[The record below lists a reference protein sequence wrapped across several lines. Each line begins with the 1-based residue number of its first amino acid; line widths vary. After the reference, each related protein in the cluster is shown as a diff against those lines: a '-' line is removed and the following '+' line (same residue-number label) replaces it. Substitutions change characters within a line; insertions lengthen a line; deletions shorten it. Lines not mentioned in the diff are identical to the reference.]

1 MKTKY
6 KPTKPTIESLTEKWG
21 NTLVN
26 IKQIYVNQS
35 RTEFITTDVGRTRP
49 KIKMESYLGSDLSNL
64 LWDELFEY
72 LQYDEDGDVSTF
84 IDVLEDIGIEIIQ
97 E

>member
-6 KPTKPTIESLTEKWG
+6 KKTKPTLESLQEQWG
-21 NTLVN
+21 NTLIN
-26 IKQIYVNQS
+26 IKQLYVNQS
-35 RTEFITTDVGRTRP
+35 RTEFITTDIGKSRP
-49 KIKMESYLGSDLSNL
+49 KIKMESYLGSDLSTL

-72 LQYDEDGDVSTF
+72 LEFDEDGDMSTF
-84 IDVLEDIGIEIIQ
+84 IDILEDIGIEIIQ